1 MGDLSIGR
9 DPQNWLVLPPEPPP
23 QFWLEEQYTGL
34 PASRDLRMLQ
44 EKFDLHAAGEGKPF
58 TTEELYAYHRE
69 RGLRDLF
76 FLAKHVLG
84 FDRLQAE
91 LHAGLAYAWTCPDG
105 TPLTRGPAGLYR
117 WQTTHRGGLKTTL
130 CSIAYAIY
138 LLLRDPDERL
148 LIFSSNEKMAKK
160 IFGGVRNRLEGKGDQ
175 GEFFLTCY
183 PELRTTKASRDK
195 WSETMLTVPRPTPY
209 SDASIEVSGV
219 GATIAG
225 SHFSTEIIDDVV
237 GRMENSEQM
246 NKILEVLEGLL
257 PLSDSLETLKQRM
270 SCTPWGMWDPGAHA
284 ERHAPE
290 ALVSR
295 RCVFEEPD
303 PTAPQGVRPVTNPLQ
318 FTEAKLIYRWKPDM
332 SRTVEELKKAAK
344 RNPFFTSC
352 QYFCAPR
359 VENAIGFKRSWF
371 RYFLRRGDM
380 LVELDHDG
388 KEGKKT
394 PLQACNVFIAVDPIG
409 GQRRGLH
416 GRIDPNVAPTM
427 DTDYVGIAV
436 VAVTEE
442 NIWYVLDV
450 RRQRYND
457 DQFINT
463 IFDLVAYYKPR
474 TTCIEGT
481 AGQRHIFQ
489 TFLSEWRRGRPVF
502 TLGEWHG
509 GQASKPE
516 RIRGLIPKISE
527 GFLLFRQEA
536 PEAIQEDIDLC
547 IQELLD
553 GETSQHDDA
562 KDALSAML
570 QIAYPPGRGYETEL
584 HNQLRQFGED
594 DEILKLDAGSQ
605 RVWNLVRKKQ
615 EKRVFG
621 LGDDFFAGGAN
632 G

>member
-23 QFWLEEQYTGL
+23 QFWLEERYTGL
-34 PASRDLRMLQ
+34 PASPDLRMLQ
-44 EKFDLHAAGEGKPF
+44 EKLDLYDAGEGKPF
-58 TTEELYAYHRE
+58 TTEETHVYHRE

-76 FLAKHVLG
+76 FLAKFVLG
-84 FDRLQAE
+84 FDRLQPA
-91 LHAGLAYAWTCPDG
+91 LHAPLAWAWQAPDG
-105 TPLTRGPAGLYR
+105 TELTRGKAGLYR
-117 WQTTHRGGLKTTL
+117 WCCIPRGHLKTTL
-130 CSIAYAIY
+130 CTQAYAIWS
-138 LLLRDPDERL
+138 LLRDPDERI

-160 IFGGVRNRLEGKGDQ
+160 IFGGIRSRLEGKGQQ
-175 GEFFLTCY
+175 GQFFLDCF
-183 PELRTTKASRDK
+183 PELATTAKLRDK

-209 SDASIEVSGV
+209 SDASLEVSGV

-225 SHFSTEIIDDVV
+225 SHFSKELIDDAV
-237 GRMENSEQM
+237 GRLEPAEQM
-246 NKILEVLEGLL
+246 NKILDVLEGLL
-257 PLSDSLETLKQRM
+257 PLGDSLETLEQRM

-284 ERHAPE
+284 ERFAPE
-290 ALVSR
+290 ALAMR
-295 RCVFEEPD
+295 RCVFEEQD
-303 PTAPQGVRPVTNPLQ
+303 PTAPQGLKPIVDPRL
-318 FTEAKLIYRWKPDM
+318 FTEERLIYRWRDDM
-332 SRTVEELKKAAK
+332 SRTVSELQKAAK
-344 RNPFFTSC
+344 RNPYFFSC
-352 QYFCAPR
+352 QFACCPR
-359 VENAIGFKRSWF
+359 VENTIGFKRSWF
-371 RYFLRRGDM
+371 RYFVRRGDH

-388 KEGKKT
+388 KEGRKT
-394 PLQACNVFIAVDPIG
+394 ALQACNVFIAVDPIG

-416 GRIDPNVAPTM
+416 GRLDPNVAPTM

-442 NIWYVLDV
+442 NLWYVLDI
-450 RRQRYND
+450 RRERYND

-516 RIRGLIPKISE
+516 RIRGLIPKVSE

-536 PEAIQEDIDLC
+536 PEAIQEGIDACL
-547 IQELLD
+547 QELLD

-570 QIAYPPGRGYETEL
+570 QIAYPPGRGYEADL
-584 HNQLRQFGED
+584 HGQLRQFGED
-594 DEILKLDAGSQ
+594 DALLQLDAGSQ
-605 RVWNLVRKKQ
+605 RVWNLVRKKEQ
-615 EKRVFG
+615 KRVFG